1 MGPGAANE
9 GARAGA
15 APASTGGVAF
25 VPTGAALACGC
36 GSTVVATATTV
47 AAACDTSGFWAA
59 AWASRT
65 GITGGSG
72 ERRSAWAAA
81 AVSGLGLASGI
92 LAPGSVGC
100 SRLIGAGVA
109 AGCSETDSGARGV
122 DAAMAFASTGAGGFA
137 AIASGTG
144 VG

>member
-59 AWASRT
+59 ALASRT
-65 GITGGSG
+65 GVTGGNSG
-72 ERRSAWAAA
+72 RRSAWAV
-81 AVSGLGLASGI
+81 AVASSLGLAAGVEASVVESDAGCTS
-92 LAPGSVGC
+92 GSVIFV
-100 SRLIGAGVA
+100 SF
-109 AGCSETDSGARGV
+109 SE
-122 DAAMAFASTGAGGFA
+122 
-137 AIASGTG
+137 IASGEPVVLG
-144 VG
+144 SLLMPQGWAG